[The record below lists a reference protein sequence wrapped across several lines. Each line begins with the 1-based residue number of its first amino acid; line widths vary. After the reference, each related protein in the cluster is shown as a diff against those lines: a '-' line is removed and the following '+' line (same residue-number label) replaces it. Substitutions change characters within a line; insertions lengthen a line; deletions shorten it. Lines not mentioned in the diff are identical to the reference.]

1 MTKKSI
7 QELSIQFASDILKIK
22 KALLPLGEPE
32 IAKQIIRSGTSVG
45 ANIQEAQAAESR
57 SDFIHKMKIAQ
68 KEFKESCYWLEVLS
82 KEHPQ
87 LEISKMNSTVKDM
100 DRLFRIILITAYK
113 NKTDL
118 KNANS
123 KK

>member
-82 KEHPQ
+82 KEYPQ
-87 LEISKMNSTVKDM
+87 LEISKMHSTLKDM

-113 NKTDL
+113 NKSDL